1 MTGDVTVVVNFEAL
15 DALVKRLTYIQNT
28 FDAMGGH
35 PGVSPDALGDGAL
48 TAEFERFLDGWSQG
62 RRRISGELAAVV
74 KVVSH
79 ALATYGTADR
89 GIAAH
94 EQASLAAPGGNSQSG
109 AAGTAQ

>member
-1 MTGDVTVVVNFEAL
+1 
-15 DALVKRLTYIQNT
+15 
-28 FDAMGGH
+28 
-35 PGVSPDALGDGAL
+35 
-48 TAEFERFLDGWSQG
+48 
-62 RRRISGELAAVV
+62 VV